1 MQTNN
6 TSGKLYRFGRW
17 LVRQRKPIVII
28 AIIATLISLVAGVM
42 AMERLALARFQ
53 ATGSESVEAAKVL
66 EQEFN
71 TGVPNLTVVVQAKQ
85 GTIDD
90 RAIAEAGREITQQL
104 ANEPAVSEVTSYWTS
119 KHSPVLKGE
128 DGRSA
133 LIIARVAGNATEARA
148 AIADISPKFTKT
160 TSLIET
166 TVGGRDEVFRQVSAQ
181 ARQDFLRAE
190 MIIIPLMIILLYVV
204 YRRFS
209 AALLTLGVG
218 LFAVFST
225 LVVLGL
231 LALFME
237 ISTFAS
243 NLTLVMGLGL
253 GLDYSLLIIA
263 RLREELERGS
273 DVPEAIA
280 LSVARA
286 GRTILFSGLTVA
298 VSLLGLLLLPFPFLQ
313 SFAYAGMTVV
323 LMSLIGAVII
333 LPAALA
339 MVGKRIVR
347 QRQPTARSER
357 TNTWARLAGAIL
369 RRPVLYGIV
378 ALGIILVL
386 ASPALRLNFGLPD
399 DRILPVTASSR
410 QAQQQIRDN
419 FTAEQADAIQVVTS
433 PINAPAQRQ
442 NEITN
447 YARQLSLVPGV
458 AQVDSFVGTY
468 RDGQLYADA
477 ANASGY
483 VSDDRT
489 WFSAIPESERLADDS
504 AGLVRDIR
512 ALSAPFATFVGGT
525 PAEVTDFRDALL
537 GRLPLVLAFIL
548 VVTFV
553 LLMFMTGSLLLPL
566 IATVLNLLSLAV
578 MFGAIVWVFQ
588 DGNLSDLLNF
598 TATGFIEPSIPIL
611 MLCIAYGLSMD
622 YQVFVLAR
630 IREAYNESGDNSKAI
645 VNGLAHSAPIIV
657 AAAAILA
664 VTFLIYVT
672 SGVTQ
677 LKMLAIGMAVAVF
690 IDATIIRLILLPAC
704 MRLGGK
710 ANWWLPKLLRRIYE
724 RVGLHD

>member
-1 MQTNN
+1 MQPSN
-6 TSGKLYRFGRW
+6 TSGKLYDFGRW
-17 LVRQRKPIVII
+17 LVRRRKPIII
-28 AIIATLISLVAGVM
+28 ISSVVTLISLVVGVM
-42 AMERLALARFQ
+42 AMERLSLARFQ

-66 EQEFN
+66 EEEFN

-85 GTIDD
+85 GTIDEH
-90 RAIAEAGREITQQL
+90 AVAEAGREITQQL
-104 ANEPAVSEVTSYWTS
+104 TNEPAVSEVTSYWTS
-119 KHSPVLKGE
+119 EHSPVLKSE
-128 DGRSA
+128 DSRSA
-133 LIIARVAGNATEARA
+133 LIVARVAGNATEARA
-148 AIADISPKFTKT
+148 AIADISPKFTQD
-160 TSLIET
+160 TSLIQS

-204 YRRFS
+204 YRRLS

-231 LALFME
+231 LSLFME

-273 DVPEAIA
+273 DMPEAIA
-280 LSVARA
+280 RSVARA
-286 GRTILFSGLTVA
+286 GRTVLFSGLTVA

-323 LMSLIGAVII
+323 LMSLIGAVVI

-347 QRQPTARSER
+347 QHQPTPRLKGA
-357 TNTWARLAGAIL
+357 NTWARLASVVL
-369 RRPVLYGIV
+369 RRPVLYGVV

-433 PINAPAQRQ
+433 PLEDPIHNK
-442 NEITN
+442 NEITK
-447 YARQLSLVPGV
+447 YAQQLSLVPGV

-468 RDGQLYADA
+468 RDGQLYGDT
-477 ANASGY
+477 ANANSY
-483 VSDDRT
+483 VSSDRT
-489 WFSAIPESERLADDS
+489 WFSAIPESERLAEDS

-512 ALSAPFATFVGGT
+512 ALPAPFAAFVGGT

-537 GRLPLVLAFIL
+537 GRLPLVLVFIL

-566 IATVLNLLSLAV
+566 IATVLNLLSLSV

-588 DGNLSDLLNF
+588 DGNLSGLLGF

-630 IREAYNESGDNSKAI
+630 IREAYNTSGDNSKAV
-645 VNGLAHSAPIIV
+645 VNGIAHSAPIIV

-690 IDATIIRLILLPAC
+690 IDATIIRLVLLPAS
-704 MRLGGK
+704 MRLGDR
-710 ANWWLPKLLRRIYE
+710 ANWWLPKKLRRIYE

>member
-1 MQTNN
+1 
-6 TSGKLYRFGRW
+6 
-17 LVRQRKPIVII
+17 
-28 AIIATLISLVAGVM
+28 
-42 AMERLALARFQ
+42 
-53 ATGSESVEAAKVL
+53 
-66 EQEFN
+66 
-71 TGVPNLTVVVQAKQ
+71 
-85 GTIDD
+85 
-90 RAIAEAGREITQQL
+90 
-104 ANEPAVSEVTSYWTS
+104 
-119 KHSPVLKGE
+119 
-128 DGRSA
+128 
-133 LIIARVAGNATEARA
+133 
-148 AIADISPKFTKT
+148 
-160 TSLIET
+160 
-166 TVGGRDEVFRQVSAQ
+166 
-181 ARQDFLRAE
+181 
-190 MIIIPLMIILLYVV
+190 
-204 YRRFS
+204 
-209 AALLTLGVG
+209 
-218 LFAVFST
+218 
-225 LVVLGL
+225 
-231 LALFME
+231 
-237 ISTFAS
+237 
-243 NLTLVMGLGL
+243 
-253 GLDYSLLIIA
+253 
-263 RLREELERGS
+263 
-273 DVPEAIA
+273 
-280 LSVARA
+280 
-286 GRTILFSGLTVA
+286 
-298 VSLLGLLLLPFPFLQ
+298 
-313 SFAYAGMTVV
+313 
-323 LMSLIGAVII
+323 MSLIGAIII

-347 QRQPTARSER
+347 RRQPIARPER

-369 RRPVLYGIV
+369 RRPVLYGAV
-378 ALGIILVL
+378 ALGVILVL

-433 PINAPAQRQ
+433 PINDPAQHR
-442 NEITN
+442 NELAE
-447 YARQLSLVPGV
+447 YAQQLSLVPGV

-468 RDGQLYADA
+468 RDGQLHTNS
-477 ANASGY
+477 ANASAY
-483 VSDDRT
+483 ISSDRT
-489 WFSAIPESERLADDS
+489 WFSAIPESERLAKDS

-512 ALSAPFATFVGGT
+512 TLPAPFATFVGGT

-566 IATVLNLLSLAV
+566 IATVLNLLSLSV

-588 DGNLSDLLNF
+588 DGNLSGLLNF

-690 IDATIIRLILLPAC
+690 VDATIIRLVLLPAF
-704 MRLGGK
+704 MRLGDR
-710 ANWWLPKLLRRIYE
+710 ANWWLPKRLRRIYE

>member
-1 MQTNN
+1 MQPNN
-6 TSGKLYRFGRW
+6 TSGKLYHFGRW

-28 AIIATLISLVAGVM
+28 AIIVTLISLVAGVM
-42 AMERLALARFQ
+42 AMERLSLARFQ

-66 EQEFN
+66 EEEFD

-90 RAIAEAGREITQQL
+90 HAIAEAGREITQQL

-119 KHSPVLKGE
+119 ERSPVLKSE

-148 AIADISPKFTKT
+148 AIADISPKFTRN
-160 TSLIET
+160 TSLIES

-190 MIIIPLMIILLYVV
+190 MIIIPLMIVLLYIV

-209 AALLTLGVG
+209 AAFLTLGVG

-286 GRTILFSGLTVA
+286 GRTVLFSGLTVA

-347 QRQPTARSER
+347 RQSVPRPEGA
-357 TNTWARLAGAIL
+357 NTWARLAGVIL
-369 RRPVLYGIV
+369 RRPVLYGAV
-378 ALGIILVL
+378 ALGVIVVL

-433 PINAPAQRQ
+433 PIDDPTRRQ
-442 NEITN
+442 NELTD
-447 YARQLSLVPGV
+447 YAKRLSLVPGV

-468 RDGQLYADA
+468 RDGQLYANA
-477 ANASGY
+477 ANASAY
-483 VSDDRT
+483 ISSNRT
-489 WFSAIPESERLADDS
+489 WFSAIPKSERLADDS

-566 IATVLNLLSLAV
+566 IATVLNLLSLSV

-588 DGNLSDLLNF
+588 DGNLSGLLNF

-630 IREAYNESGDNSKAI
+630 IREAYNASGDTSKAI

-690 IDATIIRLILLPAC
+690 IDATIIRLVLLPAC

-710 ANWWLPKLLRRIYE
+710 VNWWLPKTVRRIYE